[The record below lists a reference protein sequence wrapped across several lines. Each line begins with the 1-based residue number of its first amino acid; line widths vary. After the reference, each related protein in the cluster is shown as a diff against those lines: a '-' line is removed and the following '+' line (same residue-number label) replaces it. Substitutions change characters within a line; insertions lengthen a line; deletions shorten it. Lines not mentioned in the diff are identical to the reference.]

1 MSLELIE
8 AEIRRFLSSSDAE
21 VLCIKGRWGVG
32 KTYGWRKF
40 LADATAARKVA
51 LDRYSYVSLFGLNSL
66 EDLRYSIF
74 ESTTS
79 GERLGTSP
87 DAATFGQLVGNR
99 GDFARKMRP
108 AIEAVSAFFNRKSV
122 TDVLFKSAFLTVRQ
136 QLVCL
141 DDLERAG
148 TGLSARDVLGL
159 ASFLKE
165 ERKCKIILLLND
177 KEIGEKDDF
186 DKQLEK
192 VADVTVVFDL
202 KPDEAVKIALTGT
215 DRATV
220 VMKPFVIALGIT
232 NIRVIKKIERLAHRL
247 VAILQDLDEA
257 IVEKAVATLVLASWS
272 VQQPGEAPPLPFL
285 KTYNRI
291 AIAMRAGREEAD
303 ADTQRFRSRIEGYPF
318 RGPEGMDLAVMDGA
332 AAGYFQETNVYEAA
346 EELQRSWR
354 AHSRDNAF
362 SRTWEQLYHGSL
374 ATDDETFLD
383 ALHRSAIDE
392 AGAIT
397 PLNINGAVRV
407 LREYGRADQA
417 NEVVANYI
425 VAHDGDG
432 ANFFEIQQH
441 HFSRDDLLDDALREA
456 FAAKRIAFIDERD
469 PLEVLR
475 SIGERRT
482 WSDADV
488 ELLARQSTDDFE
500 RLFETLQ
507 GDPLKPAIETLLM
520 IGNNHGEG
528 RAQMRAAAVE
538 ALRRIAAKSPLRARK
553 VESFGVRLEE
563 PTEEGAPESEAT
575 PAR

>member
-8 AEIRRFLSSSDAE
+8 AEIRRFLSSPDAE

-79 GERLGTSP
+79 GDRLGTAP
-87 DAATFGQLVGNR
+87 DAATFGQLVGNG

-108 AIEAVSAFFNRKSV
+108 AIEAVSAFFNRKGV

-202 KPDEAVKIALTGT
+202 QPDEAVKIALTGT

-247 VAILQDLDEA
+247 VALLRDLDEA

-291 AIAMRAGREEAD
+291 AIAMRAGREEVD

-318 RGPEGMDLAVMDGA
+318 HGPEGMDLAVMDGA
-332 AAGYFQETNVYEAA
+332 AAGYFQEANVYEAA

-354 AHSRDNAF
+354 VHSRDNAF

-374 ATDDETFLD
+374 ATDDDTFLD

-392 AGAIT
+392 AAAIT

-425 VAHDGDG
+425 VAHEGDG
-432 ANFFEIQQH
+432 ANFFEIQHH
-441 HFSRDDLLDDALREA
+441 HFSRDDLLDDGLREA
-456 FAAKRIAFIDERD
+456 FAAKRTAFIDERD

-482 WSDADV
+482 WSEADV

-507 GDPLKPAIETLLM
+507 GAPLKPAIEMLLL

-528 RAQMRAAAVE
+528 RAEMRAAAVA

-553 VESFGVRLEE
+553 VASFGVRLEE
-563 PTEEGAPESEAT
+563 RTEEGAPEGEAT
-575 PAR
+575 AAG